1 MKSAQVSVRRGAPQ
15 TLSCQVLGDG
25 PMTVAWQRP
34 AGDAVHPPL
43 HVNPRY
49 EVKGSEVK
57 GGFLSEL
64 HISSTAKTDSGAF
77 LCVATNPFG
86 RAERVVHL
94 QVQGQYFQ
102 EIKFEN

>member
-1 MKSAQVSVRRGAPQ
+1 MLAVPPEFEVKSAQVSVRRGAPQ

-25 PMTVAWQRP
+25 PMAVVWQRDGR
-34 AGDAVHPPL
+34 GDGRDVHT
-43 HVNPRY
+43 NPRY
-49 EVKGSEVK
+49 EVKDNEAK

-64 HISSTAKTDSGAF
+64 HIASTAKTDSGAY

-94 QVQGQYFQ
+94 QVQGA
-102 EIKFEN
+102 